1 MLLGFAL
8 ILLFGT
14 IGLVAGGLSILWIFC
29 TIAEKIKE
37 KSLKKRLTNNKT
49 YVIMQSQQKEK
60 ERYKNVY

>member
-37 KSLKKRLTNNKT
+37 KKFEKT
-49 YVIMQSQQKEK
+49 LDK
-60 ERYKNVY
+60 